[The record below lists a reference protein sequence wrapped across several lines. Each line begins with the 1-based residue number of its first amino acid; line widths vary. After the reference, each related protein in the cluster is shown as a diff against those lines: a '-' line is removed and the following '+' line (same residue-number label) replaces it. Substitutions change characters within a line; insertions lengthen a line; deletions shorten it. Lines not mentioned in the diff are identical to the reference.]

1 MTCPYCDYIAC
12 MKHELIADDMHP
24 PYMVA
29 FIGWEANPLQLYALS
44 SQQWGIECSK
54 AALQIGMNML
64 ARKYDLHVHDLI
76 LLQDP
81 FSVLAKKTLN
91 KHSMH
96 IVCCST
102 KVVHAGSKKGHK
114 TPLHNIEAHVMD
126 HAGCPFEFCISPHTV
141 LPAEPEAM
149 KEEQKDEKDKKD
161 EKDEKGEKKDEKKD
175 ETKGVKT
182 IVPSNNFVCPF
193 WLVQKAT
200 EGEGNMCLAT
210 EVVEVGPFSVH
221 VPIMTNIKRI
231 MKDEVLMLS
240 PLSTKRS
247 TVAPV
252 APKTKA
258 ARIAK

>member
-1 MTCPYCDYIAC
+1 MQ
-12 MKHELIADDMHP
+12 HELIADDMHHP
-24 PYMVA
+24 CMVA

-102 KVVHAGSKKGHK
+102 KVLHAGSMKKGYK
-114 TPLHNIEAHVMD
+114 TPLHNFEAHVMD
-126 HAGCPFEFCISPHTV
+126 HAGCPFEFCISPHAV
-141 LPAEPEAM
+141 LPAEPEA
-149 KEEQKDEKDKKD
+149 
-161 EKDEKGEKKDEKKD
+161 DEKGEKKD

-182 IVPSNNFVCPF
+182 IVPSNSFVCPF
-193 WLVQKAT
+193 WLVQKVT
-200 EGEGNMCLAT
+200 EGEGNMSLVT

-221 VPIMTNIKRI
+221 VPMMTNIKRI

-240 PLSTKRS
+240 PISTKRS
-247 TVAPV
+247 AVAPV
-252 APKTKA
+252 APKAKA
-258 ARIAK
+258 ARMAK